1 MEKSEV
7 NKGAFVDY
15 SDFVQKN
22 GRILAKRKAG
32 FHSNEVLE
40 MMIEEYVLMIRSA
53 ARHLDYLDTA
63 FMSSTRQIA
72 IYMAE
77 LAECITGRYFKGR
90 YMELSDAMIDLLI
103 RDFRTALKR
112 DGDRDVLIKMIPA
125 TGVSEKN
132 GLISSVKSFTFYV
145 GNEAVLGIRTFED
158 DRFNNEAMVSCDQS
172 RKNGFYKACRVV
184 SKNYI
189 LGENGVFVNASEKSF
204 LDTFRDT
211 GKDDFLFN
219 PDLEYYYFPY
229 LGFVDVVGKYVYI
242 DRSEGIRK
250 VVSDEGEK
258 VYRFKPVLLDC
269 AFVGGPLKD
278 NDEIFSQAFKCEV
291 ESFKP
296 KQLVKSK
303 QDE

>member
-40 MMIEEYVLMIRSA
+40 MMIEEYVLMIQSEV
-53 ARHLDYLDTA
+53 RHLDYLDTA

-77 LAECITGRYFKGR
+77 LAECITRRYFKGR
-90 YMELSDAMIDLLI
+90 HMELSDSMLDLLI

-132 GLISSVKSFTFYV
+132 GLISSVKGFTFYV
-145 GNEAVLGIRTFED
+145 GDEAVLGVRTFED

-172 RKNGFYKACRVV
+172 RENGFYKSCRVI

-189 LGENGVFVNASEKSF
+189 FGENGVFVNASSRSF
-204 LDTFRDT
+204 LDTFCDT
-211 GKDDFLFN
+211 GRDDFLFN
-219 PDLEYYYFPY
+219 PELEYYYFPY
-229 LGFVDVVGKYVYI
+229 LGFIDGGGKYVYI
-242 DRSEGIRK
+242 DRSNGVRK
-250 VVSDEGEK
+250 VVFDEGEK
-258 VYRFKPVLLDC
+258 LYSFRPVLLDC

-278 NDEIFSQAFKCEV
+278 NEEIMAQAFKCEE

-296 KQLVKSK
+296 KQLVKLK

>member
-40 MMIEEYVLMIRSA
+40 MMIEEYVLMIQSEV
-53 ARHLDYLDTA
+53 RHLDYLDTA

-77 LAECITGRYFKGR
+77 LAECITRRYFKGR
-90 YMELSDAMIDLLI
+90 HMELSDSMLDLLI

-132 GLISSVKSFTFYV
+132 GLISSVKGFTFYV
-145 GNEAVLGIRTFED
+145 GDEAVLGVRTFED

-172 RKNGFYKACRVV
+172 RENGFYKSCRVI

-189 LGENGVFVNASEKSF
+189 FGENGVFVNASSRSF
-204 LDTFRDT
+204 LDTFCDT
-211 GKDDFLFN
+211 GRDDFLFN
-219 PDLEYYYFPY
+219 PELEYYYFPY
-229 LGFVDVVGKYVYI
+229 LGFIDGVGKYVYI
-242 DRSEGIRK
+242 DRSNGVRK
-250 VVSDEGEK
+250 VFFDEGEK
-258 VYRFKPVLLDC
+258 LYSFRPVLLDC

-278 NDEIFSQAFKCEV
+278 NEEIMAQAFKCEE
-291 ESFKP
+291 ESFIP
-296 KQLVKSK
+296 KQLVKLK

>member
-40 MMIEEYVLMIRSA
+40 MMIEEYVLMIQSEV
-53 ARHLDYLDTA
+53 RHLDYLDTA

-77 LAECITGRYFKGR
+77 LAECITRRYFKGR
-90 YMELSDAMIDLLI
+90 HMELSDSMLDLLI

-132 GLISSVKSFTFYV
+132 GLISSVKGFTFYV
-145 GNEAVLGIRTFED
+145 GDEAVLGVRTFED

-172 RKNGFYKACRVV
+172 RENGFYKSCRVI

-189 LGENGVFVNASEKSF
+189 FGENGVFVNASSRSF
-204 LDTFRDT
+204 LDTFCDT
-211 GKDDFLFN
+211 GRDDFLFN
-219 PDLEYYYFPY
+219 PELEYYYFPY
-229 LGFVDVVGKYVYI
+229 LGFIDGVGKYVYI
-242 DRSEGIRK
+242 DRSNGVRK
-250 VVSDEGEK
+250 VVFDEGEK
-258 VYRFKPVLLDC
+258 LYSFRPVLLDC
-269 AFVGGPLKD
+269 AFVGGPLKG
-278 NDEIFSQAFKCEV
+278 NEEIMAQTFKCEE

-296 KQLVKSK
+296 KQLVKLK

>member
-1 MEKSEV
+1 MEEFRKS
-7 NKGAFVDY
+7 NGAFDGY
-15 SDFVQKN
+15 NDFVQKN
-22 GRILAKRKAG
+22 GKIIANKKAG

-40 MMIEEYVLMIRSA
+40 MMIEEYILMIQSE
-53 ARHLDYLDTA
+53 ARHLDYLDTV

-90 YMELSDAMIDLLI
+90 HMELSDSMIDLLI
-103 RDFRTALKR
+103 RDFRITLKK
-112 DGDRDVLIKMIPA
+112 DDNRDVSIKMIPA

-132 GLISSVKSFTFYV
+132 GLISSVKGFTFYV

-172 RKNGFYKACRVV
+172 RKNGFYKSCRVI

-189 LGENGVFVNASEKSF
+189 FGENGVFVNASKRSF
-204 LDTFRDT
+204 LDTFEDT

-229 LGFVDVVGKYVYI
+229 LGFIDGVGKYVYI
-242 DRSEGIRK
+242 DRSRGIRK

-269 AFVGGPLKD
+269 AFMGGPLKD

-303 QDE
+303 QEE

>member
-40 MMIEEYVLMIRSA
+40 MMIEEYVLMIQSEV
-53 ARHLDYLDTA
+53 RHLDYLDTA

-77 LAECITGRYFKGR
+77 LAECITRRYFKGR
-90 YMELSDAMIDLLI
+90 HMELSDSMLDLLI

-132 GLISSVKSFTFYV
+132 GLISSVKGFTFYV
-145 GNEAVLGIRTFED
+145 GDEAVLGVRTFED

-172 RKNGFYKACRVV
+172 RENGFYKSCRVI

-189 LGENGVFVNASEKSF
+189 FGENGVFVNASEKSF

-291 ESFKP
+291 ESFRP

>member
-40 MMIEEYVLMIRSA
+40 MMIEEYVLMIQSEV
-53 ARHLDYLDTA
+53 RHLDYLDTA

-77 LAECITGRYFKGR
+77 LAECITRRYFKGR
-90 YMELSDAMIDLLI
+90 HMELSDSMLDLLI

-132 GLISSVKSFTFYV
+132 GLISSVKGFTFYV
-145 GNEAVLGIRTFED
+145 GDEAVLGVRTFED

-172 RKNGFYKACRVV
+172 RENGFYKSCRVI

-189 LGENGVFVNASEKSF
+189 FGENGVFVNASSRSF
-204 LDTFRDT
+204 LDTFCDT
-211 GKDDFLFN
+211 GRDDFFIL
-219 PDLEYYYFPY
+219 
-229 LGFVDVVGKYVYI
+229 I
-242 DRSEGIRK
+242 QS
-250 VVSDEGEK
+250 
-258 VYRFKPVLLDC
+258 
-269 AFVGGPLKD
+269 
-278 NDEIFSQAFKCEV
+278 
-291 ESFKP
+291 
-296 KQLVKSK
+296 
-303 QDE
+303 

>member
-77 LAECITGRYFKGR
+77 LAECITGRYFNGR

-132 GLISSVKSFTFYV
+132 GLISNVKSFTFYV

-158 DRFNNEAMVSCDQS
+158 DRFNNEAMVSCDQA

>member
-40 MMIEEYVLMIRSA
+40 MMIEEYVLMIQSEV
-53 ARHLDYLDTA
+53 RHLDYLDTA

-77 LAECITGRYFKGR
+77 LAECITRRYFKGR
-90 YMELSDAMIDLLI
+90 HMELSDSMLDLLI

-132 GLISSVKSFTFYV
+132 GLISSVKGFTFYV
-145 GNEAVLGIRTFED
+145 GDEAVLGVRTFED

-172 RKNGFYKACRVV
+172 RENGFYKSCRVI

-189 LGENGVFVNASEKSF
+189 FGENGVFVNASSRSF
-204 LDTFRDT
+204 LDTFCDT
-211 GKDDFLFN
+211 GRDDFLFN
-219 PDLEYYYFPY
+219 PELEYYYFPY
-229 LGFVDVVGKYVYI
+229 LGFIDGVGKYVYI
-242 DRSEGIRK
+242 DRSNGVRK
-250 VVSDEGEK
+250 VFFDEGEK
-258 VYRFKPVLLDC
+258 LYSFRPVLLDC

-278 NDEIFSQAFKCEV
+278 NEEIMAQAFKCEE

-296 KQLVKSK
+296 KQLVKLK

>member
-7 NKGAFVDY
+7 NKGAFLDY

-22 GRILAKRKAG
+22 GRIIAKRKAG

-40 MMIEEYVLMIRSA
+40 MMVEEYVLMIQSE
-53 ARHLDYLDTA
+53 ARHLDYLDTV

-90 YMELSDAMIDLLI
+90 HMKLSDSMIDLLI
-103 RDFRTALKR
+103 RDFRTTLKK
-112 DGDRDVLIKMIPA
+112 DDNRDVSIKVIPA

-132 GLISSVKSFTFYV
+132 GLISSVKGFTFYV
-145 GNEAVLGIRTFED
+145 GDEAVLGIRTFED

-172 RKNGFYKACRVV
+172 RKNGFYKSCRVI

-189 LGENGVFVNASEKSF
+189 FGENGVFVNASKRSF
-204 LDTFRDT
+204 LDTFEDT

-229 LGFVDVVGKYVYI
+229 LGFIDGVGKYVYI
-242 DRSEGIRK
+242 DRSRGIRK

-258 VYRFKPVLLDC
+258 VYSFKPVLLDC
-269 AFVGGPLKD
+269 AFMGGPLKD

-303 QDE
+303 QNE